1 MIPPDSPAS
10 ADISILIPA
19 SNEAEWIGPCLDAL
33 LAQTKGAGSM
43 LVIVSTNA
51 CHDDTAARALTRA
64 EAFAARG
71 SRLTVIDSTLPGK
84 PGALNRAEVMADPGP
99 RVYLDADVICTADLI
114 AQIRRA
120 LASHDPCYA
129 TGRLAIAPAKSALTR
144 RYAELW
150 RRLPFLRA
158 GATGAG
164 FFAVNAEG
172 RARWKAFPD
181 VISDDTF
188 VRLHFAPAERVEVTA
203 GYIWPLPEG
212 FANLV
217 RVRRRQED
225 GVAELR
231 RLMPD
236 IFANDE
242 TPILSPSQLFVLM
255 ARRPLDLA
263 AYLAVRLAAR
273 LRPAAK
279 EWSRGR

>member
-1 MIPPDSPAS
+1 MIPADSPAS
-10 ADISILIPA
+10 ADISIFIPA
-19 SNEAEWIGPCLDAL
+19 SNESAWIGPCLDAL
-33 LAQTKGAGSM
+33 LAQTTGAGFM
-43 LVIVSTNA
+43 LVIVSTNG
-51 CHDDTAARALTRA
+51 CHDDTATQALTRSQ
-64 EAFAARG
+64 AFAARS

-84 PGALNRAEVMADPGP
+84 PGALNRAEAMADPGP
-99 RVYLDADVICTADLI
+99 RAYLDADVICSPDLI
-114 AQIRRA
+114 AQVRRA
-120 LASHDPCYA
+120 LAAPDARYA
-129 TGRLAIAPAKSALTR
+129 TGRLAIAPAQSVLTR
-144 RYAELW
+144 RYAALW
-150 RRLPFLRA
+150 QRLPFSHA

-164 FFAVNAEG
+164 FFAVNAAG

-188 VRLHFAPAERVEVTA
+188 VRLHFAPAERAEVA
-203 GYIWPLPEG
+203 ASYIWPLPEG

-217 RVRRRQED
+217 RVRRRQDD

-236 IFANDE
+236 LFANE
-242 TPILSPSQLFVLM
+242 GKSSLTPSQLLAFV

-263 AYLAVRLAAR
+263 VYLAVRLAAR